1 MEALELVVSMEHIV
15 VEQQRNG
22 NLVGIGVA
30 AEIAGGGNSWHTM
43 VVKMIDAEE
52 IVDGKN
58 SQN

>member
-1 MEALELVVSMEHIV
+1 MEALELVVSMEHIA

-30 AEIAGGGNSWHTM
+30 VEIAGGGNSWHTM